1 MQQRCSADP
10 GCAGRRRHVGLALAL
25 AVVILCAC
33 GCGGSAVSRSATG
46 TATSGGTPAPG
57 GLALTITAR
66 SLPRVG
72 TVLVNSQGLAL
83 YVFAPDH
90 HRAITCKGACLGT
103 WPPVMLPSGSRLTA
117 GAGVKPGLLGSD
129 PDPSGGRVVTYAGWP
144 LYLYTGDVQPGQATG
159 QNLDLNGGEW
169 YVIRPSGLPLIP
181 RS

>member
-1 MQQRCSADP
+1 MQEKRPADP
-10 GCAGRRRHVGLALAL
+10 GSARRRRRAGLALTA

-33 GCGGSAVSRSATG
+33 GCSGSAKSRPAAEAGTG
-46 TATSGGTPAPG
+46 APG
-57 GLALTITAR
+57 GMTVTITAR

-72 TVLVNSQGLAL
+72 TVLVTSQDLVL

-90 HRAITCKGACLGT
+90 RRAITCTGSCLGT
-103 WPPVMLPSGSRLTA
+103 WPPLMLPSGSKLAA

-129 PDPSGGRVVTYAGWP
+129 RDPSGGRVVTYAGWP
-144 LYLYTGDVQPGQATG
+144 LYTYTGDVDPGQATG
-159 QNLDLNGGEW
+159 QNLNLNGGLW

>member
-1 MQQRCSADP
+1 MQQRRPADP
-10 GCAGRRRHVGLALAL
+10 GSARGRRHAGVALTL

-33 GCGGSAVSRSATG
+33 GCGGSAKSGAAAKATG
-46 TATSGGTPAPG
+46 APG
-57 GLALTITAR
+57 GSTVTISAR

-72 TVLVNSQGLAL
+72 TVLVTSQDLVL

-90 HRAITCKGACLGT
+90 HRAITCTGTCLGT
-103 WPPVMLPSGSRLTA
+103 WPPLMLPPGSRLAA

-129 PDPSGGRVVTYAGWP
+129 RDPSGGRVVTYAGWP
-144 LYLYTGDVQPGQATG
+144 LYTYTGDVDPGQATG
-159 QNLDLNGGEW
+159 QNLNLNGGLW

>member
-1 MQQRCSADP
+1 MQEKRPADP
-10 GCAGRRRHVGLALAL
+10 GSARRRRRAGLALTA

-33 GCGGSAVSRSATG
+33 GCSGSAKSRPAAEAGTG
-46 TATSGGTPAPG
+46 APG
-57 GLALTITAR
+57 GMTVTITAR

-72 TVLVNSQGLAL
+72 TVLVTSQDLVL

-90 HRAITCKGACLGT
+90 HRAITCTGSCLGT
-103 WPPVMLPSGSRLTA
+103 WPPLMLPSGSKLAA

-129 PDPSGGRVVTYAGWP
+129 RDPSGGRVVTYAGWP
-144 LYLYTGDVQPGQATG
+144 LYTYTGDVDPGQATG
-159 QNLDLNGGEW
+159 QNLNLNGGLW

>member
-1 MQQRCSADP
+1 MQQERLADP
-10 GCAGRRRHVGLALAL
+10 GSAKRRRHTVLGLALIS

-33 GCGGSAVSRSATG
+33 GCGGSAKSGTAAAKATG
-46 TATSGGTPAPG
+46 APG
-57 GLALTITAR
+57 GQTVTISAR

-72 TVLVNSQGLAL
+72 TVLVTSQNLVL

-103 WPPVMLPSGSRLTA
+103 WPPLMLPSGGKLTA
-117 GAGVKPGLLGSD
+117 GTGVKPGLLGSD
-129 PDPSGGRVVTYAGWP
+129 PDPAGGRVITYAGWP
-144 LYLYTGDVQPGQATG
+144 LYTYTGDVDPGQATG
-159 QNLDLNGGEW
+159 QALNLNGGLW